1 MADQSSNGHHEQ
13 DGVSAVFRT
22 RAEADLAVEHLVQE
36 HGLNSS
42 FIYVEPVGVAN
53 SAGTETSGGDHA
65 SGSPSHPD
73 RADAPLHGAIGVTVL
88 FEHKHLAHVEQV
100 LKECGGLEVGEF

>member
-1 MADQSSNGHHEQ
+1 MANGPSNGHHEQ
-13 DGVSAVFRT
+13 DGVSAFFRT

-36 HGLNSS
+36 HGLDPS
-42 FIYVEPVGVAN
+42 FIYVEPIGDDN

-73 RADAPLHGAIGVTVL
+73 RADAPLHGAIRVTVL
-88 FEHKHLAHVEQV
+88 FEHEHLALVEQA
-100 LKECGGLEVGEF
+100 LRECGGLQVEEF